1 MDICLE
7 FSVICLYL
15 CCMKSKNILEDPSAT
30 YGALD
35 DNSLMAFMQAVR
47 EGIGIRSFLNF
58 TQSIPFSMQDWSAF
72 LHLSERT
79 LQRYEKE
86 KKKFDPMQSERIIE
100 IALLF
105 KKGAAVFGSNEKFNT
120 WLETESFALGKVKPK
135 SLLDNA
141 FGIRLIQ
148 DELTRLE
155 YGVLA

>member
-1 MDICLE
+1 
-7 FSVICLYL
+7 
-15 CCMKSKNILEDPSAT
+15 MKSKNILEDPSAT
-30 YGALD
+30 YAALD
-35 DNSLMAFMQAVR
+35 DNSLMAFIQTVR

-58 TQSIPFSMQDWSAF
+58 TKNIPFSMQDWSSF

-79 LQRYEKE
+79 LNRYEKE
-86 KKKFDPMQSERIIE
+86 KKKFDPMQSERILE

-105 KKGAAVFGSNEKFNT
+105 RKGAAVFGSNEKFTT
-120 WLETESFALGKVKPK
+120 WLETESLALGKLTPK
-135 SLLDNA
+135 SLLDNS